1 MLVAI
6 AMLLA
11 IAMLSVKVI
20 IAAGSL
26 VRTSEFCN
34 KISVPVMSHWF
45 SWKPFGGEGAC
56 DAIIRRRSFQNAI
69 YRSISYLLLKNELD
83 KGTYFRL

>member
-34 KISVPVMSHWF
+34 KISVPVMSH
-45 SWKPFGGEGAC
+45 
-56 DAIIRRRSFQNAI
+56 
-69 YRSISYLLLKNELD
+69 
-83 KGTYFRL
+83 